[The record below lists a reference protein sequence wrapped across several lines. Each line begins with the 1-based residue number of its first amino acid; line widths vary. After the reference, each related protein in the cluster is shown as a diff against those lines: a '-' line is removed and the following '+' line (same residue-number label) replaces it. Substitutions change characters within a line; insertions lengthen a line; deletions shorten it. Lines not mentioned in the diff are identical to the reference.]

1 MQPVVRLLLFIVLF
15 CPAVAQAQ
23 VLGDPVDVSQDF
35 QKMENVYFVGSR
47 VTSFELRR
55 FPALPDSGP

>member
-1 MQPVVRLLLFIVLF
+1 MKGSLTFLCFLWLF
-15 CPAVAQAQ
+15 VASIAHAQ

-47 VTSFELRR
+47 VT
-55 FPALPDSGP
+55 